1 MKSIR
6 ISAFHIYSFIA
17 LLFCTSTYAS
27 ILNFKCSIDN
37 NKYIALYSDKKTITY
52 TLGKTKEKPEI
63 VVKKDRKEVNFDL
76 ENPDGG
82 GLSNSIEIKNGDYN
96 YQLISVIDNLSEEH
110 GSTTLLNIISKG
122 RILKT
127 IYCIPNSEYGS
138 LISTDPA
145 YLGPLK
151 WIKNKSRLLYSF
163 G

>member
-1 MKSIR
+1 MEMINKFF
-6 ISAFHIYSFIA
+6 ISNIFLTCI
-17 LLFCTSTYAS
+17 FCTNTYANK
-27 ILNFKCSIDN
+27 LNFECATDN
-37 NKYIALYSDKKTITY
+37 NKNIALYSDEKTITY
-52 TLGKTKEKPEI
+52 TFGKAKEEPEI
-63 VVKKDRKEVNFDL
+63 IIKKDRKEVNFDL

-151 WIKNKSRLLYSF
+151 
-163 G
+163 